1 MAWWFVGE
9 TIYYFTVVG
18 TIKYF
23 FIGFEV
29 YFVGAGTY
37 VVCKSGQ
44 TCKAMKLLKR
54 RKIKENVLIN
64 VSTYYI
70 KDTLEKT
77 TDIVSEENTNGFNS
91 YYVEL

>member
-1 MAWWFVGE
+1 
-9 TIYYFTVVG
+9 
-18 TIKYF
+18 
-23 FIGFEV
+23 
-29 YFVGAGTY
+29 
-37 VVCKSGQ
+37 
-44 TCKAMKLLKR
+44 MKLLKR